1 MHPNFLSVA
10 KFTKDHFVS
19 FTPCGFLVKD
29 LRTGKIW
36 LQGQCEGDLYP
47 IKPTTATIQPKTGP
61 FSALSA
67 SSVSGDLWHHRL
79 GHPSFFFLRLLISNK
94 FLDLPAR
101 ISSTSFCKDCAMG
114 KSTQQ
119 PFSIVDRRA
128 HVPFYL
134 VHSDVWMYPISFL
147 SSFRYYVM
155 FTDDCTRYSWIYA
168 T

>member
-1 MHPNFLSVA
+1 MDFWLRICEPGKSGFKANVKEISILSSRIQQLSSRRQDPSLPSPPLPFQA
-10 KFTKDHFVS
+10 ISGIT
-19 FTPCGFLVKD
+19 D
-29 LRTGKIW
+29 LDI
-36 LQGQCEGDLYP
+36 LL
-47 IKPTTATIQPKTGP
+47 
-61 FSALSA
+61 
-67 SSVSGDLWHHRL
+67 
-79 GHPSFFFLRLLISNK
+79 FFFLRLLISNK

>member
-1 MHPNFLSVA
+1 VKEISILSSRIQQLSSRRQDPSLPSLPLLFQA
-10 KFTKDHFVS
+10 ISGIT
-19 FTPCGFLVKD
+19 D
-29 LRTGKIW
+29 LDILLLRFQI
-36 LQGQCEGDLYP
+36 
-47 IKPTTATIQPKTGP
+47 
-61 FSALSA
+61 
-67 SSVSGDLWHHRL
+67 
-79 GHPSFFFLRLLISNK
+79 LRLLISKK

-101 ISSTSFCKDCAMG
+101 ISSTNFCKDCAMG

-134 VHSDVWMYPISFL
+134 VHSDVWMSPISSV